1 MKSNRKAERRERRE
15 FNAEFKAEAVR
26 LADVPLEDV
35 LATCE
40 ALVVPRGRAKRLTL
54 TLRSRRALIPRRF
67 SSSCSTCSATPSGS
81 PELSCGARRNRRP
94 DVRAPCQLALYS
106 AAAARIFST
115 PARRIIR
122 PPVSHQA
129 PRSSSCP
136 RARARSTRSARNRSS
151 LGIDGSTG
159 TGDR

>member
-1 MKSNRKAERRERRE
+1 MKSNRKAERRERRA

-35 LATCE
+35 LATC
-40 ALVVPRGRAKRLTL
+40 
-54 TLRSRRALIPRRF
+54 
-67 SSSCSTCSATPSGS
+67 SATPSSS
-81 PELSCGARRNRRP
+81 PEHSCGARRNRRP